1 MSDIIKG
8 KGNVLSFT
16 LFNINKG
23 REKICKCNPPCYE
36 IDTVNRIVTCMDCG
50 AILDAFEALIAL
62 CQHMDEY
69 EEYQQKVFEKCKI
82 YGELAN
88 KEYRRRIKNKA
99 IKEVDKQYQSGMLP
113 ICPKCG
119 KAIEPTEIT
128 NYIHKK
134 FLEGN
139 KE

>member
-1 MSDIIKG
+1 MSDIIKE

-23 REKICKCNPPCYE
+23 REKICKCNPPRYE

-62 CQHMDEY
+62 CQHMAEY
-69 EEYQQKVFEKCKI
+69 EEYQQKALEKCKI
-82 YGELAN
+82 YGELAD
-88 KEYRRRIKNKA
+88 KEYHRRMKNKA
-99 IKEVDKQYQSGMLP
+99 LKEVDKQYQSGMLP

-119 KAIEPTEIT
+119 KAIEPMEIT
-128 NYIHKK
+128 NYIHKR
-134 FLEGN
+134 FLEG
-139 KE
+139 